1 MQARSVPAVEMVKL
15 LSAHVALGQ
24 PLPFDVYDETGRLLL
39 RRGFAIAEERQLER
53 LVERGLYCR
62 EPDFVAAFAPAD
74 AAAAPVPQPQL
85 ESPWLRLLELQNSA
99 ASALAALAA
108 GSGADA
114 VPSLVEEIE
123 ALCALDADA
132 MLAAISLL
140 RHPRH
145 SVRHGVCT
153 ALLVATMARRAGLP
167 EPQRRGATAGALTMN
182 LGMLALQDALY
193 SQREPLT
200 AAQQAE
206 VRAHPA
212 AGVALLRRA
221 GVADPHWLLAV
232 ACHHENADGSGY
244 PRGLRSPSLGA
255 AAQIV
260 GLADRYCA
268 MLAERAYRPGAPA
281 DQALKLL
288 LDRLG
293 TTVDADVVQLLVAE
307 VGDYPPGCPVRLA
320 NNECGIVLRR
330 TRDGGARI
338 VKALR
343 SPLRKV
349 YDDGPRRL
357 TSQPAFAVD
366 RVIGLAELDLEL
378 DPARLWDATAR
389 VHTG

>member
-1 MQARSVPAVEMVKL
+1 MQANSASTAEMVKL

-39 RRGFAIAEERQLER
+39 RRGFAIAEEPQLER

-62 EPDFVAAFAPAD
+62 EPDFVAVFAPAD
-74 AAAAPVPQPQL
+74 AAPAAVPQPQL
-85 ESPWLRLLELQNSA
+85 ESPWLRLLELQNSV
-99 ASALAALAA
+99 ASALSSLAA
-108 GSGADA
+108 GRGADA
-114 VPSLVEEIE
+114 VAALVDEVD

-132 MLAAISLL
+132 MLAAITLL

-145 SVRHGVCT
+145 SVRHAVCA
-153 ALLVATMARRAGLP
+153 ALLVAMMTRRAGLP
-167 EPQRRGATAGALTMN
+167 EPQRHGATAGALTMN
-182 LGMLALQDALY
+182 LGMIALQDALY
-193 SQREPLT
+193 SQREPLD

-206 VRAHPA
+206 VRAHPG

-221 GVADPHWLLAV
+221 GIADPHWLLVV

-244 PRGLRSPSLGA
+244 PRGLRSPALGA

-288 LDRLG
+288 LGRLG
-293 TTVDADVVQLLVAE
+293 TTVDADVVKLLVAE
-307 VGDYPPGCPVRLA
+307 VGHYPPGCPVRLA
-320 NNECGIVLRR
+320 NNESGIVLRR
-330 TRDGGARI
+330 TRDGSARV

-349 YDDGPRRL
+349 YEDGPRRL

-366 RVIGLAELDLEL
+366 RVIGLAELDLEV
-378 DPARLWDATAR
+378 DPSRLWDATAR
-389 VHTG
+389 VHPG